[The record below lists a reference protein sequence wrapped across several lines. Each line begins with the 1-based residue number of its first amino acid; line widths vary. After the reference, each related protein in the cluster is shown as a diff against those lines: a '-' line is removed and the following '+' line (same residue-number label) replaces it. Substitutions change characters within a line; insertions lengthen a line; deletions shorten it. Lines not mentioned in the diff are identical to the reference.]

1 MLVETPAWKWQEPSS
16 SSHVNN
22 DSWRQ
27 VTNHSHK
34 VLQQLKDWGLHSQKK
49 KKKQTEQVYTILHLS
64 FPRQTT
70 WIMLIMWT
78 SQSRRTIPKRSI
90 RKQETTFPS
99 ENWVLSHVSSLLISH
114 ITSFSDPF
122 FVDSNGNQ
130 RQTNT
135 YPLLHSHIFAHHVLF
150 LHKHLFL

>member
-16 SSHVNN
+16 SSHVNEA
-22 DSWRQ
+22 SRRQ

-34 VLQQLKDWGLHSQKK
+34 LKPQKKNKKQNPKK

-64 FPRQTT
+64 SPRQTT
-70 WIMLIMWT
+70 WIMLVMWT

-150 LHKHLFL
+150 LHEHLFL